1 MSLKD
6 KIGPPPVK
14 AAIGCGVKRAADE
27 LPAEDAAD
35 LYDLVNDTNWGTE
48 SLRARL
54 LSVGIRVSEEAMRKH
69 RKRVC
74 TCAEAKAVTR
84 ESEGSRRKR

>member
-6 KIGPPPVK
+6 RIGPPPVK

-27 LPAEDAAD
+27 LSTEDAAD
-35 LYDLVNDTNWGTE
+35 LYDMVADLNWGTE

-54 LSVGIRVSEEAMRKH
+54 LGQGIRVSEEAMRKH
-69 RKRVC
+69 RKHVC
-74 TCAEAKAVTR
+74 TCAEEKAVTR
-84 ESEGSRRKR
+84 ESERPRRKR